1 MSETL
6 RDLVV
11 SLSLN
16 SDNFTR
22 NIRSVQ
28 KQIQEAQSSF
38 KLASAGVTDFE
49 KTTAGL
55 SAKQETLKRTLSL
68 QKDAVGQYERALQQ
82 ASGKLRECSARQE
95 DYAQRLE
102 EAQARQAQLRQEV
115 AGATATYQRYRAAL
129 GETDSATI
137 AAKGNLDLVK
147 EEYRQQTAEVKK
159 LAGQQAALQKTT
171 PNAADAFSST
181 RTKLNNARAA
191 VKQTQADLESCNKAL
206 KTAKSEWTAAGKAL
220 EGFGKKAASAGESLT
235 TTVTPSI
242 LAMGTA
248 AVRASLDFESSFTSV
263 RKTVD
268 ATESEFDALASAS
281 KTMSTQVAAST
292 SQINEVMATAGQLG
306 IANDYLVNFTRT
318 MIDLGNSTNIVA
330 EDAAST
336 LAQFANITSVDQA
349 QFGNLGAT
357 LVDLGN
363 NFATTE
369 ADIMSMSL
377 RLAAAGEQVGLTEPQ
392 ILGFAAA
399 LSSVGLRAEMGGS
412 AFSKA
417 LINIFTVVGKA
428 GGGMSGFLSVLGKLP
443 AAWANRRLVPGHRC
457 VQPHGSVCGHRGM
470 ASCPPKPSS
479 EWKKWG
485 S

>member
-28 KQIQEAQSSF
+28 KQVQEAQSSF

-82 ASGKLRECSARQE
+82 ANGKLRECSARQE

-102 EAQARQAQLRQEV
+102 EAQAR
-115 AGATATYQRYRAAL
+115 
-129 GETDSATI
+129 
-137 AAKGNLDLVK
+137 
-147 EEYRQQTAEVKK
+147 
-159 LAGQQAALQKTT
+159 
-171 PNAADAFSST
+171 
-181 RTKLNNARAA
+181 
-191 VKQTQADLESCNKAL
+191 
-206 KTAKSEWTAAGKAL
+206 
-220 EGFGKKAASAGESLT
+220 
-235 TTVTPSI
+235 
-242 LAMGTA
+242 
-248 AVRASLDFESSFTSV
+248 
-263 RKTVD
+263 
-268 ATESEFDALASAS
+268 
-281 KTMSTQVAAST
+281 
-292 SQINEVMATAGQLG
+292 
-306 IANDYLVNFTRT
+306 
-318 MIDLGNSTNIVA
+318 
-330 EDAAST
+330 
-336 LAQFANITSVDQA
+336 QA

-399 LSSVGLRAEMGGS
+399 LSSVGIRAEMGGS

-417 LINIFTVVGKA
+417 LINMEVAAETGGDALEDFARVSGMTAEAFKTLWDRDPAAAFQAFISGLAQMDEEGISAIATLDEIGIAEIRLRDTLLRSVNANELFAEAQRMANTAWSENTALTEEANKRYATTESRLANLKNTAVLFAQQIGDDLNPTIQSLIDGAAGLLGKFMELDEGQRQQIVKMAAYAAAAGPVLLMLGKITKGVGTLSTGIGKFSTAVGNA
-428 GGGMSGFLSVLGKLP
+428 GGGMSGFLSVLGKSP
-443 AAWANRRLVPGHRC
+443 ARRPGWPLRRPRLRPPWPWRTISPARSRRGKRWKAC
-457 VQPHGSVCGHRGM
+457 GRRRRIGSIPRL
-470 ASCPPKPSS
+470 KPSTVH
-479 EWKKWG
+479 
-485 S
+485 

>member
-28 KQIQEAQSSF
+28 KKIQEAQSSF
-38 KLASAGVTDFE
+38 KLASAGMTDFE

-55 SAKQETLKRTLSL
+55 SAKQETLKR
-68 QKDAVGQYERALQQ
+68 K
-82 ASGKLRECSARQE
+82 
-95 DYAQRLE
+95 
-102 EAQARQAQLRQEV
+102 
-115 AGATATYQRYRAAL
+115 RYRTAL

-159 LAGQQAALQKTT
+159 LAGQQVALQKTT
-171 PNAADAFSST
+171 PNAADAFSGA

-220 EGFGKKAASAGESLT
+220 EGFGKKAASAGKSLTSSGKSLT
-235 TTVTPSI
+235 TTVTPPI

-268 ATESEFDALASAS
+268 ATES
-281 KTMSTQVAAST
+281 
-292 SQINEVMATAGQLG
+292 
-306 IANDYLVNFTRT
+306 
-318 MIDLGNSTNIVA
+318 
-330 EDAAST
+330 
-336 LAQFANITSVDQA
+336 
-349 QFGNLGAT
+349 
-357 LVDLGN
+357 
-363 NFATTE
+363 
-369 ADIMSMSL
+369 
-377 RLAAAGEQVGLTEPQ
+377 
-392 ILGFAAA
+392 
-399 LSSVGLRAEMGGS
+399 GGS
-412 AFSKA
+412 GQQ
-417 LINIFTVVGKA
+417 L
-428 GGGMSGFLSVLGKLP
+428 
-443 AAWANRRLVPGHRC
+443 RH
-457 VQPHGSVCGHRGM
+457 H
-470 ASCPPKPSS
+470 
-479 EWKKWG
+479 
-485 S
+485 